1 MSWFSVADTQPIA
14 EEITPISKAHAFGS
28 VVPGKVE
35 FISGEDLKAIKK
47 AIGELTDKSSLF
59 FMTKGAWSN
68 IRLLEYILEVTG
80 PAEVYFTTWAISED
94 AIRKFV
100 SWKES
105 GLITDLY
112 AVMDAG
118 LRNRKPAI
126 YQQAI
131 AAFPNLKI
139 SSCHAKVVVIRNDH
153 FAFTLIGSANMTKN
167 PRREVGLILSDQ
179 QLAEENIKWILE
191 EVYDVA

>member
-1 MSWFSVADTQPIA
+1 MSWFSVADTIPAA
-14 EEITPISKAHAFGS
+14 EEVSPSGKAQALGS
-28 VVPGKVE
+28 PVPGEVD
-35 FISGEDLKAIKK
+35 FIAGEDLKAMKE
-47 AIGELTDKSSLF
+47 AIGALTAKSSLF

-105 GLITDLY
+105 GLVTDLF

-131 AAFPNLKI
+131 AAFPNLKV

-153 FAFTLIGSANMTKN
+153 FAFTLVGSANMTKN